1 MSFNVLVISEDFT
14 RDEHILKPLVER
26 ILEDC
31 GRKPTVEV
39 CRDPNFQGVHAAL
52 KLDSLRRKVIPLYP
66 MVHLFVLI
74 VDRDGQAG
82 RKQSTDEIET
92 TLSAEL
98 KPKAKR
104 FLAEV
109 ALQEAE
115 VFILA
120 GLQLPA
126 DWRWADIRADADVK
140 DTFFK
145 QLVALRGTSKH
156 PHEGRK
162 KLMAESIKN
171 WQRIKSRC
179 PEDVVAL
186 ITRASQEA

>member
-1 MSFNVLVISEDFT
+1 MSFNVLVIPEDFT
-14 RDEHILKPLVER
+14 KDEHILKPLVER
-26 ILEDC
+26 ILNDC
-31 GRKPTVEV
+31 GKKPTVEV

-52 KLDSLRRKVIPLYP
+52 KLESLRREVIERYP
-66 MVHLFVLI
+66 MVHLFLLFI
-74 VDRDGQAG
+74 DRDGQPG
-82 RKQSTDEIET
+82 RKQRTDEIET

-109 ALQEAE
+109 AWQEVE
-115 VFILA
+115 VFVLA
-120 GLQLPA
+120 GLELPA
-126 DWRWADIRADADVK
+126 DWRWADIRADANVK

-145 QLVALRGTSKH
+145 QMVALRSTSKY

-162 KLMAESIKN
+162 KLMAESISN

-179 PEDVVAL
+179 PEDVGAL
-186 ITRASQEA
+186 ITRVSQDV

>member
-1 MSFNVLVISEDFT
+1 MSFNVLVIPEDFT
-14 RDEHILKPLVER
+14 KDEPVLKPLVER
-26 ILEDC
+26 ILKEC

-39 CRDPNFQGVHAAL
+39 CTDPNFQGVHAAL
-52 KLDSLRRKVIPLYP
+52 KLESLRKVILLYP
-66 MVHLFVLI
+66 MVDLFVLI
-74 VDRDGQAG
+74 VDRDGQPG

-109 ALQEAE
+109 AWQEAE

-120 GLQLPA
+120 GLELPA
-126 DWRWADIRADADVK
+126 DWRWADIRADANVK

-145 QLVALRGTSKH
+145 KLVALRGTSKH

-171 WQRIKSRC
+171 WQRIRSRC

-186 ITRASQEA
+186 ITRASQET

>member
-1 MSFNVLVISEDFT
+1 MSFNVLVIPEDFT
-14 RDEHILKPLVER
+14 KDEHILKPLVER
-26 ILEDC
+26 ILKEC
-31 GRKPTVEV
+31 GRKATVEV

-52 KLDSLRRKVIPLYP
+52 KLDSLRREVIPLYP

-74 VDRDGQAG
+74 VDRDGRPG
-82 RKQSTDEIET
+82 RKQQTDEIET

-109 ALQEAE
+109 AWQEAE

-120 GLQLPA
+120 GLTLPP
-126 DWRWADIRADADVK
+126 DWKWADIRADADVK

-145 QLVALRGTSKH
+145 QLVALRSTSKY

-162 KLMAESIKN
+162 KLMAESISN

-179 PEDVVAL
+179 PEDVGAL
-186 ITRASQEA
+186 ITRVSQDV

>member
-1 MSFNVLVISEDFT
+1 MSFNVLVIPEDFT
-14 RDEHILKPLVER
+14 KDEHILKPLVVH

-31 GRKPTVEV
+31 GRKATVEV
-39 CRDPNFQGVHAAL
+39 CREPNLQGVQSAL
-52 KLDSLRRKVIPLYP
+52 RVDALREVIALYP
-66 MVHLFVLI
+66 MVHLFILW
-74 VDRDGQAG
+74 VDRDGRVG
-82 RKQSTDEIET
+82 RKQSTDHIEN
-92 TLSAEL
+92 TLSLEL
-98 KPKAKR
+98 MPHARR

-109 ALQEAE
+109 AWQEVE

-120 GLQLPA
+120 GMRLPRN
-126 DWRWADIRADADVK
+126 WRWNAIRAEASVK

-145 QLVALRGTSKH
+145 ELVALRGTSKH

-162 KLMAESIKN
+162 KLMAESISK

-186 ITRASQEA
+186 ITRASQEL

>member
-1 MSFNVLVISEDFT
+1 MSFNVLVIPEDFNK
-14 RDEHILKPLVER
+14 DEPILKPLVER
-26 ILEDC
+26 ILEEC

-52 KLDSLRRKVIPLYP
+52 KLDSLRRQVIERYP

-74 VDRDGQAG
+74 VDRDGQPG
-82 RKQSTDEIET
+82 RKHRTDEIEMA
-92 TLSAEL
+92 LSAEL
-98 KPKAKR
+98 KPQAKR

-109 ALQEAE
+109 AWQEAE

-120 GLQLPA
+120 GLELPA
-126 DWRWADIRADADVK
+126 SWRWADIRADADVK
-140 DTFFK
+140 ETFFK
-145 QLVALRGTSKH
+145 QLVALRGTSNH

-186 ITRASQEA
+186 ITRASQDA